1 MGGIIQKK
9 IVPLQARILYLLYY
23 EKKYHTHHAASA

>member
-9 IVPLQARILYLLYY
+9 IVPLPARILYLLYY
-23 EKKYHTHHAASA
+23 EKEYCTYYAALA